1 MNREQAKGALG
12 LLAGLALLA
21 GCFFLDKK
29 EQAREPMVRSDFL
42 LNTFV
47 TISVY
52 DSDDE
57 TLLDGAMD
65 LCREYENRFSKTIE
79 GSEIYQLN
87 HRSPEETVF
96 SLSSDTASLIEEG
109 LFYSRLS
116 DGGYDLT
123 VEPLSSLWDFT
134 SGQNV
139 IPPKEDIETAAAKV
153 GYENLA
159 LEGNTLTF
167 LSPDTTLDLG
177 SIAKGFIADR
187 LKEYLVSQGV
197 ESAIINLGGNVLCI
211 GSQPD
216 GEPFRIGIQKPF
228 ASHNETVGF
237 VEIDDASV
245 VSSGVYERCFTA
257 DGKNYHHLLDP
268 RTGYPY
274 DNGLISVV
282 IICPESVDGDA
293 LSTTCFSLGLE
304 KGMELL
310 DSTEDAAGIF
320 ITEDY
325 ELHFSEGAAE
335 LSIYDED
342 GKPLKN
348 LNEVTDYES

>member
-21 GCFFLDKK
+21 GCFFLERK
-29 EQAREPMVRSDFL
+29 EQTKAPIVRSDFL

-47 TISVY
+47 TISIY

-57 TLLDGAMD
+57 ALLDRAMD
-65 LCREYENRFSKTIE
+65 LCREYENRFSKTVE

-87 HRSPEETVF
+87 HRQPKETVF
-96 SLSSDTASLIEEG
+96 SLSDETASLIKEG
-109 LFYSRLS
+109 LSYSRLS
-116 DGGYDLT
+116 DGAYDLT
-123 VEPLSSLWDFT
+123 IEPLSSLWDFT

-139 IPPKEDIETAAAKV
+139 IPPKEDIEAAAAKV

-187 LKEYLVSQGV
+187 LKEYLVSEGV
-197 ESAIINLGGNVLCI
+197 KSAIINLGGNVLCI
-211 GSQPD
+211 GSQPG
-216 GEPFRIGIQKPF
+216 GEPFRIGLQKPF

-245 VSSGVYERCFTA
+245 VSSGVYERCFTV
-257 DGKNYHHLLDP
+257 DGKNYHHLLNP
-268 RTGYPY
+268 KTGYPY
-274 DNGLISVV
+274 DNGLISVI

-293 LSTTCFSLGLE
+293 LSTACFSLGLE

-325 ELHFSEGAAE
+325 ELHCSRRASE
-335 LSIYDED
+335 LSIYGED

-348 LNEVTDYES
+348 LK

>member
-109 LFYSRLS
+109 LF
-116 DGGYDLT
+116 
-123 VEPLSSLWDFT
+123 
-134 SGQNV
+134 
-139 IPPKEDIETAAAKV
+139 
-153 GYENLA
+153 
-159 LEGNTLTF
+159 
-167 LSPDTTLDLG
+167 
-177 SIAKGFIADR
+177 
-187 LKEYLVSQGV
+187 
-197 ESAIINLGGNVLCI
+197 
-211 GSQPD
+211 
-216 GEPFRIGIQKPF
+216 
-228 ASHNETVGF
+228 
-237 VEIDDASV
+237 
-245 VSSGVYERCFTA
+245 
-257 DGKNYHHLLDP
+257 
-268 RTGYPY
+268 
-274 DNGLISVV
+274 
-282 IICPESVDGDA
+282 
-293 LSTTCFSLGLE
+293 
-304 KGMELL
+304 
-310 DSTEDAAGIF
+310 
-320 ITEDY
+320 
-325 ELHFSEGAAE
+325 
-335 LSIYDED
+335 
-342 GKPLKN
+342 
-348 LNEVTDYES
+348 

>member
-21 GCFFLDKK
+21 GCFFLEKK
-29 EQAREPMVRSDFL
+29 DAAREPITRSDFL

-47 TISVY
+47 TISIC

-57 TLLDGAMD
+57 SLLDEAMD

-79 GSEIYQLN
+79 DSEIYQLN
-87 HRSPEETVF
+87 HRQPDENVF
-96 SLSSDTASLIEEG
+96 SLSDDTASLIEEG

-116 DGGYDLT
+116 DGAYDLT
-123 VEPLSSLWDFT
+123 IEPLSSLWDFT
-134 SGQNV
+134 GGQNV
-139 IPPKEDIETAAAKV
+139 IPPQTDIDAAVSRV
-153 GYENLA
+153 GYEDLQ
-159 LEGNTLTF
+159 LDGNTLTF
-167 LSPDTTLDLG
+167 LSPDTALDLG

-211 GSQPD
+211 GAQPNGD
-216 GEPFRIGIQKPF
+216 PFRIGIQKPF
-228 ASHNETVGF
+228 ASHSETVGF

-245 VSSGVYERCFTA
+245 VSSGVYERCFTV
-257 DGKNYHHLLDP
+257 DGKNYHHLLNP
-268 RTGYPY
+268 KTGYPY

-293 LSTTCFSLGLE
+293 LSTACFSLGLE
-304 KGMELL
+304 KGIELL

-325 ELHFSEGAAE
+325 ELHFSKRAAE

-342 GKPLKN
+342 GKPMKIRK
-348 LNEVTDYES
+348 